1 MACACDLSAG
11 IVHALPALPVLP
23 AQDGVDF
30 LSWTYFYRRLT
41 RNPGYYQLDDHSDEV
56 SSLS

>member
-1 MACACDLSAG
+1 MHALP
-11 IVHALPALPVLP
+11 ALPALPVLP

-56 SSLS
+56 SSLSQLS